1 MTLPELYKSFVQSFE
16 DISDS
21 PAADAR
27 ILICTCLGLTQT
39 QLALATTE
47 EVPADKLPELDA
59 IRTARSA
66 GKPVAYLT
74 GERGFY
80 ESMFKVTE
88 DTLIPRADTET
99 LVEEALAD
107 IVERYQDQESIRI
120 LDLCCGTG
128 CIGISVAKVLSEC
141 FDSVS
146 LTLADLSEKAMEVCR
161 ENAEELVTEENID
174 LEFVVGDLFD
184 CTGDEPFDVILSNPP
199 YIPSAVVPTLEKQV
213 RFEPLMALDG
223 GTDGLDFVRAISRGA
238 LTRLVPGGLLEME
251 IGYDQGPAATSIL
264 EGDGYSEV
272 SIVKDLGDNDRVVKG
287 YKD

>member
-1 MTLPELYKSFVQSFE
+1 MTLPELYKSFVKSFE
-16 DISDS
+16 GISDS

-80 ESMFKVTE
+80 ESVFKVTE

-107 IVERYQDQESIRI
+107 IVERYQDRESIRI

-287 YKD
+287 FK

>member
-1 MTLPELYKSFVQSFE
+1 MTLPELYRSFVKSFE

-47 EVPADKLPELDA
+47 EVPADKIPELDA
-59 IRTARSA
+59 LRTARCA

-80 ESMFKVTE
+80 ESVFKVTE

-107 IVERYQDQESIRI
+107 MVERYQEQDSVRI

-141 FDSVS
+141 FDNVS
-146 LTLADLSEKAMEVCR
+146 LTLADLSEKAMDVCR
-161 ENAEELVTEENID
+161 QNAEDLISEENID
-174 LEFVVGDLFD
+174 LEFLVGDLFD
-184 CTGDEPFDVILSNPP
+184 CIGDEAFDVILSNPP

-223 GTDGLDFVRAISRGA
+223 GADGLDFIRAISLGA
-238 LTRLVPGGLLEME
+238 RKHLAPGGLLEME
-251 IGYDQGPAATSIL
+251 IGYDQGADATAIL
-264 EGDGYSEV
+264 KGDGYSDVE
-272 SIVKDLGDNDRVVKG
+272 IVKDLCNNDRVVKG
-287 YKD
+287 FK

>member
-1 MTLPELYKSFVQSFE
+1 MTLPELYKSFVKSFE

-80 ESMFKVTE
+80 ESVFKVTE

-107 IVERYQDQESIRI
+107 IVERYQDRESIRI

-287 YKD
+287 FK

>member
-1 MTLPELYKSFVQSFE
+1 MTLPELYKSFVKSFE

-47 EVPADKLPELDA
+47 EIPADKLPELDA

-80 ESMFKVTE
+80 ESVFKVTE

-107 IVERYQDQESIRI
+107 IVERYQDRESIRI

-287 YKD
+287 FK

>member
-16 DISDS
+16 DVSDS

-287 YKD
+287 YL

>member
-1 MTLPELYKSFVQSFE
+1 MTLPELYRSFVRSFE
-16 DISDS
+16 DISDT

-39 QLALATTE
+39 QLALATDE

-59 IRTARSA
+59 LRTARCA

-80 ESMFKVTE
+80 ESVFRVTE

-107 IVERYQDQESIRI
+107 IVERFQDQDGIRI

-141 FDSVS
+141 FESVS
-146 LTLADLSEKAMEVCR
+146 LTLADLSEKAMAVCR
-161 ENAEELVTEENID
+161 QNAEELVTEENID
-174 LEFVVGDLFD
+174 LEFAVGNLFD
-184 CTGDEPFDVILSNPP
+184 CVGAVPFDVILSNPP

-213 RFEPLMALDG
+213 LFEPLMALDG
-223 GTDGLDFVRAISRGA
+223 GADGLDFIRAISRGA
-238 LTRLVPGGLLEME
+238 RDRLVPGGLLEME
-251 IGYDQGPAATSIL
+251 IGYDQGDAATSVL
-264 EGDGYSEV
+264 EGDGYHEV
-272 SIVKDLGDNDRVVKG
+272 SIVRDLGNNDRVVKG
-287 YKD
+287 FK

>member
-1 MTLPELYKSFVQSFE
+1 MTLPELYKSFVKSFE

-107 IVERYQDQESIRI
+107 IVERYQDRESIRI

-287 YKD
+287 YL

>member
-1 MTLPELYKSFVQSFE
+1 MTLPELYKSFVKSFE

-59 IRTARSA
+59 LRTARCE
-66 GKPVAYLT
+66 GRPVAYLT

-80 ESMFKVTE
+80 ESVFRVTE

-141 FDSVS
+141 FDNVS

-161 ENAEELVTEENID
+161 QNAEELVTEENID
-174 LEFVVGDLFD
+174 LEFAVGDLFG
-184 CTGDEPFDVILSNPP
+184 CVGDEPFDVILSNPP

-213 RFEPLMALDG
+213 LFEPRMALDG
-223 GTDGLDFVRAISRGA
+223 GADGLDFIRTISRDA
-238 LTRLVPGGLLEME
+238 RTLLVPGGLLEME
-251 IGYDQGPAATSIL
+251 IGYDQGAAATSIL
-264 EGDGYSEV
+264 EGDGYSDVE
-272 SIVKDLGDNDRVVKG
+272 IVKDLGNNDRVVKG
-287 YKD
+287 FK

>member
-1 MTLPELYKSFVQSFE
+1 MTLPELYRSFVESFR

-21 PAADAR
+21 PEADAR

-39 QLALATTE
+39 QLALATDE
-47 EVPADKLPELDA
+47 QVPEDRLDELESLRA
-59 IRTARSA
+59 ERCA

-80 ESMFKVTE
+80 ESVFAVTE

-107 IVERYQDQESIRI
+107 IVERYQDKDSVRI

-141 FDSVS
+141 FDNVS
-146 LTLADLSEKAMEVCR
+146 LTLADLSGKAMEVCR
-161 ENAEELVTEENID
+161 LNAGQLVTEENID
-174 LEFVVGDLFD
+174 LEFVTGNLFD
-184 CTGDEPFDVILSNPP
+184 NLGDDKFDAILSNPP
-199 YIPSAVVPTLEKQV
+199 YIPSAVVPTLERQV
-213 RFEPLMALDG
+213 LFEPLMALDG
-223 GTDGLDFVRAISRGA
+223 GADGLDFIRAISKGA
-238 LTRLVPGGLLEME
+238 RDRLVPGGLLELE
-251 IGYDQGPAATSIL
+251 IGYDQGDAAVGIL

-272 SIVKDLGDNDRVVKG
+272 GIVKDLGDNDRVVKG
-287 YKD
+287 FK

>member
-1 MTLPELYKSFVQSFE
+1 MTLPELYKSFVKSFE

-59 IRTARSA
+59 LRTARYE
-66 GKPVAYLT
+66 GRPVAYLT

-80 ESMFKVTE
+80 ESVFRVTE

-141 FDSVS
+141 FDNVS

-161 ENAEELVTEENID
+161 QNAEELVTEENID
-174 LEFVVGDLFD
+174 LEFAVGDLFG
-184 CTGDEPFDVILSNPP
+184 CVGDEPFDVILSNPP

-213 RFEPLMALDG
+213 LFEPRMALDG
-223 GTDGLDFVRAISRGA
+223 GADGLDFVRAISREA
-238 LTRLVPGGLLEME
+238 RTRLVPGGLLEME
-251 IGYDQGPAATSIL
+251 IGYDQGAATTSIL
-264 EGDGYSEV
+264 EGDGYSDVE
-272 SIVKDLGDNDRVVKG
+272 IVKDLGNNDRVVKG
-287 YKD
+287 FK

>member
-1 MTLPELYKSFVQSFE
+1 MTLPELYKSFVKSFE

-80 ESMFKVTE
+80 ESVFKVTE

-107 IVERYQDQESIRI
+107 IVERYQDRESIRI

-146 LTLADLSEKAMEVCR
+146 LTLADLSEKAMAVCR
-161 ENAEELVTEENID
+161 ENAEDLVTEENID

-287 YKD
+287 FK